1 MYPPYP
7 YHFHNGSQMNV
18 EASPFPLAIVEGF
31 RAFLE
36 FVRTK
41 MKSIGQNI

>member
-1 MYPPYP
+1 MSSIDD
-7 YHFHNGSQMNV
+7 HGSQINV

-41 MKSIGQNI
+41 TKSIG